1 MKKLF
6 NILVIVLALSCLFLT
21 ACASFP
27 NVDAIKSEESTVGTR
42 PNDSEDD
49 SSSITEDEDSSSSS
63 DSSGGNEEVDKPLR
77 VIFFGNSLMFF
88 NDMPSLFKNL
98 AEKSGKE
105 IYVDSVT
112 RGSATI
118 SDFANSTTDVGSQAY
133 RKLQTQSWDY
143 VIIEPSRRITPY
155 ENTVFEAE
163 LAAAKVMQRLATN
176 AGAEILLYCVWGNND
191 GTLTEYNASNPIAM
205 VKGKVHYDYTRKD
218 HVAFLRTVS
227 ERISQALGGVGII
240 DAGYAFENSIA
251 EYPSI
256 NLYDT
261 DERHPSL
268 EGSYLAA
275 ATVYATIYGQSPENI
290 GFTGGSVLYF
300 EMQRMA
306 AATVIGGRIP
316 DLSNDTEEIEQ
327 VDDPTKYDILFIGS
341 DLVDNYDATTA
352 LASMINLSEGLTLNL
367 KYMTNS
373 TGVLNRYAVD
383 GGDYLLKDTLAR
395 TKFDAIVLQITR
407 RCTPTGTDVEAS
419 ELAALK
425 KIYPTLAENTANI
438 YLYTFNGQS
447 NPSIFTT
454 ANGDDSYTKTD
465 ASESLTVAQMN
476 EYYTSIAKSWAEE
489 AGCKYILQGAA
500 WTAASPASDSAKGYV
515 RALALY
521 YGIFDKQVPS
531 GVNTNGVEESVK
543 KALEE
548 AVAPYCMPSYKPE
561 GGEENPELPDYATY
575 DVLVVGTA
583 ILDNYD
589 LTTSFA
595 SMVQEGQGKELY
607 LEYVTD
613 SVGVMNLLR
622 ESTLS
627 SYYTK
632 SKDALNSRKWDAVVV
647 QMSRRCT
654 PSAPAVAESELAAL
668 KEFYSLVSKNTTN
681 LYILTFNGQDNP
693 SIFTTEGGT
702 NEYTKT
708 DSKESLTAKQMDS
721 YYASLASAW
730 AEEIGCKYILQGTAW
745 TEVNPQTDAE
755 RGYVR
760 ACALYNGIFDAEVPE
775 GINTNGVEQ
784 ARATQIEERVVKYC
798 MASYEAPVIPE
809 LPNPESY
816 DVLVIGS
823 KLIDNL
829 NITTS
834 LASMVQIGQNK
845 ELYLEYVTDNV
856 GVFNKIASKDSSDEF
871 YADYKEAIQ
880 SRKWDA
886 IVLQISRRCTP
897 GSAVELSE
905 LNAIKA
911 ILPELKANTSNL
923 FLVTLEAT
931 ENPNIFLN
939 EGIEYAKSS
948 YKVSATVAEMTA
960 YFNGLASSC
969 AEEIGA
975 KAILHGA
982 AWVEAN
988 PANNAEKAYLRACCL
1003 YNVIFASRVPAT
1015 ADTNGVSAEVASSL
1029 RRIALN
1035 YWLEKTPADLTALN
1049 GAIATAEG
1057 KVEGEYTTNSWNALQ
1072 AILAEAKLLTG
1083 ASDQEEID
1091 ATVLLLNEAIDALVL
1106 KADLSLLTALIAEVE
1121 ALNEES
1127 YTPNSFA
1134 LLTAPLAAAKALSG
1148 DNTQEAVNG
1157 AYNALNEAK
1166 QALVLRADFTALN
1179 SAIATARGKVELNYT
1194 QASWQLLA
1202 SALSEAEALDFN
1214 ATQEEVNAKATAL
1227 NEAIEGL
1234 IVKADLTALN
1244 EAIAIAEGKVE
1255 GEYTVASWAVL
1266 KEALASAKLL
1276 DEGSDSVVIANATV
1290 ALNSAIAGLVLKAN
1304 LTELNELLGEIALL
1318 EKDAYTEESWQAL
1331 QDEIALANSLN
1342 SESAQAEVDAVVASI
1357 RNAKGALEEKVET
1370 DLSQLTLLLTEIE
1383 LLDERNYTLASWT
1396 ALEDSIAGADE
1407 ITKENTQ
1414 EEVNQAVSVI
1424 LAAKQALVLIPTYET
1439 YDILFIGSD
1448 LIEDEYIAVSL
1459 SSMISLGK
1467 SQELHLEYV
1476 TDGVGVIN
1484 RLVYRE
1490 DESNN
1495 DDLYSRTR
1503 AALNARRW
1511 DSIIIQFSRRA
1522 TPESTVANSEL
1533 AALKAIYPTLTRNCE
1548 DIYIFTLN
1556 GSSTATIFNP
1566 EGVSYTSTGEKST
1579 LSAADMGTYYQTVVE
1594 QWCAELGCKS
1604 ILYGSAYNEM
1614 APSTSKAKGFMRA
1627 LCIYYSIF
1635 NEEMPSGAD
1644 VQGTS
1649 SSGVKKIKAAAAK
1662 YCLG

>member
-1 MKKLF
+1 
-6 NILVIVLALSCLFLT
+6 
-21 ACASFP
+21 
-27 NVDAIKSEESTVGTR
+27 
-42 PNDSEDD
+42 
-49 SSSITEDEDSSSSS
+49 
-63 DSSGGNEEVDKPLR
+63 
-77 VIFFGNSLMFF
+77 
-88 NDMPSLFKNL
+88 
-98 AEKSGKE
+98 
-105 IYVDSVT
+105 
-112 RGSATI
+112 
-118 SDFANSTTDVGSQAY
+118 
-133 RKLQTQSWDY
+133 
-143 VIIEPSRRITPY
+143 
-155 ENTVFEAE
+155 
-163 LAAAKVMQRLATN
+163 
-176 AGAEILLYCVWGNND
+176 
-191 GTLTEYNASNPIAM
+191 M

-218 HVAFLRTVS
+218 HVAFLRRVS

-367 KYMTNS
+367 KYVTNS
-373 TGVLNRYAVD
+373 TGVLNRYAVE
-383 GGDYLLKDTLAR
+383 GGDSLLKDTLAR

-454 ANGDDSYTKTD
+454 SGGNDSYTKTD

-489 AGCKYILQGAA
+489 TGCKYILQGAA

-531 GVNTNGVEESVK
+531 GVNANGVEESVK
-543 KALEE
+543 KTLEE
-548 AVAPYCMPSYKPE
+548 AVAP
-561 GGEENPELPDYATY
+561 
-575 DVLVVGTA
+575 
-583 ILDNYD
+583 
-589 LTTSFA
+589 
-595 SMVQEGQGKELY
+595 
-607 LEYVTD
+607 
-613 SVGVMNLLR
+613 
-622 ESTLS
+622 
-627 SYYTK
+627 
-632 SKDALNSRKWDAVVV
+632 
-647 QMSRRCT
+647 
-654 PSAPAVAESELAAL
+654 
-668 KEFYSLVSKNTTN
+668 
-681 LYILTFNGQDNP
+681 
-693 SIFTTEGGT
+693 
-702 NEYTKT
+702 
-708 DSKESLTAKQMDS
+708 
-721 YYASLASAW
+721 
-730 AEEIGCKYILQGTAW
+730 
-745 TEVNPQTDAE
+745 
-755 RGYVR
+755 
-760 ACALYNGIFDAEVPE
+760 
-775 GINTNGVEQ
+775 
-784 ARATQIEERVVKYC
+784 YC

-809 LPNPESY
+809 LPDPESY

-823 KLIDNL
+823 KLISNL

-845 ELYLEYVTDNV
+845 ELYLEYVTDSV

-911 ILPELKANTSNL
+911 ILPELKANTQNL

-948 YKVSATVAEMTA
+948 YKVSATVSEMTA
-960 YFNGLASSC
+960 YFNGLASSW

-982 AWVEAN
+982 AWAEAN

-1057 KVEGEYTTNSWNALQ
+1057 KVEGEYTTNSWKALQ
-1072 AILAEAKLLTG
+1072 AILAEARLLTG

-1134 LLTAPLAAAKALSG
+1134 LLTAPLTAAKALSG
-1148 DNTQEAVNG
+1148 DNTQEEVNG

-1166 QALVLRADFTALN
+1166 QALLLRADFTALN
-1179 SAIATARGKVELNYT
+1179 SAIATAKGKVELNYT
-1194 QASWQLLA
+1194 QASWQLLV
-1202 SALSEAEALDFN
+1202 SALSEAESLDFN
-1214 ATQEEVNAKATAL
+1214 ATQEQVNAKASAL

-1276 DEGSDSVVIANATV
+1276 DEDSDSVVIANATV

-1304 LTELNELLGEIALL
+1304 LTELNALLGEIALL

-1342 SESAQAEVDAVVASI
+1342 SESAQADVDAVVASI
-1357 RNAKGALEEKVET
+1357 KNAKGALEEKVET

-1396 ALEDSIAGADE
+1396 ALEASIAGADE

-1414 EEVNQAVSVI
+1414 EEVNQAVAVI

-1495 DDLYSRTR
+1495 EDLYSRTR

-1556 GSSTATIFNP
+1556 GSSTATIFSP

-1579 LSAADMGTYYQTVVE
+1579 LSAAEMGTYYQTVVE

-1614 APSTSKAKGFMRA
+1614 SPSTSKAKGFMRA

-1635 NEEMPSGAD
+1635 NEEMPSGTD

-1649 SSGVKKIKAAAAK
+1649 SSGVTKIKAAAAK

>member
-1 MKKLF
+1 MKKIF
-6 NILVIVLALSCLFLT
+6 NILVIVFVLSCLLLT
-21 ACASFP
+21 ACTSFP
-27 NVDAIKSEESTVGTR
+27 NIDAIKSEESTIGTR
-42 PNDSEDD
+42 PNDSEED
-49 SSSITEDEDSSSSS
+49 SSSIKEDEDSSSSS
-63 DSSGGNEEVDKPLR
+63 ENGGGNDNVDKPLR

-88 NDMPSLFKNL
+88 NDMPSLFRNL

-163 LAAAKVMQRLATN
+163 LAAAKVMQRLASN

-275 ATVYATIYGQSPENI
+275 ATTYATIYGQSPENI

-306 AATVIGGRIP
+306 KVTVIDGRIP
-316 DLSNDTEEIEQ
+316 DLTNVTEDIER
-327 VDDPTKYDILFIGS
+327 VDDPTAYDILFIGS

-352 LASMINLSEGLTLNL
+352 LASMISLSEGLTLNI

-383 GGDYLLKDTLAR
+383 GGDYLLKDMLAR
-395 TKFDAIVLQITR
+395 TKYDAIVLQITR
-407 RCTPTGTDVEAS
+407 RCTPTGADVEAS

-425 KIYPTLAENTANI
+425 KIYPTLAENTNNI

-454 ANGDDSYTKTD
+454 SGGDVSYTKTD
-465 ASESLTVAQMN
+465 ATESRTVAQMN
-476 EYYTSIAKSWAEE
+476 EYYTSIAKSWAAE

-521 YGIFDKQVPS
+521 YGIFDKQVPA
-531 GVNTNGVEESVK
+531 GVNTNGVEETVK

-548 AVAPYCMPSYKPE
+548 AVAPYCMASYE
-561 GGEENPELPDYATY
+561 NGGGEDNPELPDYDTY
-575 DVLVVGTA
+575 DVLVIGTA
-583 ILDNYD
+583 LIDNYD
-589 LTTSFA
+589 LTTSLA
-595 SMVQEGQGKELY
+595 SMVEKGQGKELY

-613 SVGVMNLLR
+613 TVGVINLLR

-627 SYYTK
+627 NYYTK
-632 SKDALNSRKWDAVVV
+632 SKTALNSRRWDAVVL

-654 PSAPAVAESELAAL
+654 PSSPAVAESELDAL
-668 KEFYSLVSKNTTN
+668 KEFYSLVSENTTN
-681 LYILTFNGQDNP
+681 FYILTYNGQDNP
-693 SIFTTEGGT
+693 SIFTTENGAV
-702 NEYTKT
+702 EYVKT
-708 DSKESLTAKQMDS
+708 DSKENLTAKQMDA
-721 YYASLASAW
+721 YYASLAKAW
-730 AEEIGCKYILQGTAW
+730 AEEVGCKYILQGSAW
-745 TEVNPQTDAE
+745 TQADPQTDAE

-760 ACALYNGIFDAEVPE
+760 ACALYNGIFDTEIPE
-775 GINTNGVEQ
+775 EINTNGVEKD
-784 ARATQIEERVVKYC
+784 RATQIEETVVKYC
-798 MASYEAPVIPE
+798 MSSYEAPVIPE
-809 LPNPESY
+809 LPDPETY

-829 NITTS
+829 NMTTP
-834 LASMVQIGQNK
+834 LASMVQIGQGK
-845 ELYLEYVTDNV
+845 ELYLEYVTNSV
-856 GVFNKIASKDSSDEF
+856 GVFNKIANKDSSDDF
-871 YADYKEAIQ
+871 YANYVTAIQ

-911 ILPELKANTSNL
+911 FLPDLKANTQNI
-923 FLVTLEAT
+923 FLVTLVAT
-931 ENPNIFLN
+931 ETPNIFLN

-948 YKVSATVAEMTA
+948 YKVTATVAEMTA
-960 YFNGLASSC
+960 YFNGLAS
-969 AEEIGA
+969 AWAQEIGA

-982 AWVEAN
+982 AWAEAN

-1003 YNVIFASRVPAT
+1003 YNTIFASRVPAD
-1015 ADTNGVSAEVASSL
+1015 ADTNGAAAEVANSL
-1029 RRIALN
+1029 RKIALN
-1035 YWLEKTPADLTALN
+1035 YWLEKTPADLTALKS
-1049 GAIATAEG
+1049 AITTAEG
-1057 KVEGEYTTNSWNALQ
+1057 KVESEYTTNSWNALKT
-1072 AILAEAKLLTG
+1072 ILAEAKLLTG

-1091 ATVLLLNEAIDALVL
+1091 ATVITLNEAIDALVL
-1106 KADLSLLTALIAEVE
+1106 KADLSLLTALISEVE
-1121 ALNEES
+1121 ALNAEN

-1134 LLTAPLAAAKALSG
+1134 LLTAPLAEAKALSG
-1148 DNTQEAVNG
+1148 ENTQEAVNG
-1157 AYNALNEAK
+1157 AYSALNEAK

-1179 SAIATARGKVELNYT
+1179 SAIATAKGKVESNYT
-1194 QASWQLLA
+1194 QGSWQLLL

-1214 ATQEEVNAKATAL
+1214 ATQEQVNAKESAL

-1234 IVKADLTALN
+1234 IIKADLTALN
-1244 EAIAIAEGKVE
+1244 EAIAVAEGKVE
-1255 GEYTVASWAVL
+1255 GEYTVASWNVL
-1266 KEALASAKLL
+1266 KEALAAAKLL
-1276 DEGSDSVVIANATV
+1276 NESSDSVVIGNATV
-1290 ALNSAIAGLVLKAN
+1290 ALNNAIAGLVLKAN
-1304 LTELNELLGEIALL
+1304 LSELNALLDEIALL

-1331 QDEIALANSLN
+1331 QDEIALANALN

-1357 RNAKGALEEKVET
+1357 RNAKGALEEKLET

-1383 LLDERNYTLASWT
+1383 ILDERSYTLASWT
-1396 ALEDSIAGADE
+1396 ALEASMAGADE
-1407 ITKENTQ
+1407 MTKENTQ
-1414 EEVNQAVSVI
+1414 EEVNQVVAFI
-1424 LAAKQALVLIPTYET
+1424 LEAKQALVLIPTYET

-1448 LIEDEYIAVSL
+1448 LINDEYIPVSL
-1459 SSMISLGK
+1459 SSMISLGQ

-1490 DESNN
+1490 DESNSE
-1495 DDLYSRTR
+1495 DLYTRIR

-1522 TPESTVANSEL
+1522 TPESTIANSEL

-1556 GSSTATIFNP
+1556 GASTATIYNP
-1566 EGVSYTSTGEKST
+1566 EGISYTSTGEKST
-1579 LSAADMGTYYQTVVE
+1579 LSAADMGNYYQTVVE
-1594 QWCAELGCKS
+1594 HWCAQLGCKS
-1604 ILYGSAYNEM
+1604 ILYGSAYNDM
-1614 APSTSKAKGFMRA
+1614 SPSTDKSKGFMRA

-1649 SSGVKKIKAAAAK
+1649 SNGVKKIKAAAAN

>member
-6 NILVIVLALSCLFLT
+6 NILVIALAISCLFLT

-27 NVDAIKSEESTVGTR
+27 NIDASTGEESSAITR
-42 PNDSEDD
+42 PEDSQD
-49 SSSITEDEDSSSSS
+49 SSSITEEDSSSSS
-63 DSSGGNEEVDKPLR
+63 DSSGGNENVDKPLR
-77 VIFFGNSLMFF
+77 VLFFGNSLMFF

-143 VIIEPSRRITPY
+143 VIIEPSRRTTPY

-191 GTLTEYNASNPIAM
+191 GTLTEYNATNPIAM
-205 VKGKVHYDYTRKD
+205 VKGKVHYDYSRKD

-367 KYMTNS
+367 KYVTNS
-373 TGVLNRYAVD
+373 TGVLNRYAVE

-454 ANGDDSYTKTD
+454 SGGNESYTKTD

-531 GVNTNGVEESVK
+531 GVNANGVEESVK

-561 GGEENPELPDYATY
+561 GGEENPELPD
-575 DVLVVGTA
+575 
-583 ILDNYD
+583 
-589 LTTSFA
+589 
-595 SMVQEGQGKELY
+595 
-607 LEYVTD
+607 
-613 SVGVMNLLR
+613 
-622 ESTLS
+622 
-627 SYYTK
+627 
-632 SKDALNSRKWDAVVV
+632 
-647 QMSRRCT
+647 
-654 PSAPAVAESELAAL
+654 
-668 KEFYSLVSKNTTN
+668 
-681 LYILTFNGQDNP
+681 
-693 SIFTTEGGT
+693 
-702 NEYTKT
+702 
-708 DSKESLTAKQMDS
+708 
-721 YYASLASAW
+721 
-730 AEEIGCKYILQGTAW
+730 
-745 TEVNPQTDAE
+745 
-755 RGYVR
+755 
-760 ACALYNGIFDAEVPE
+760 
-775 GINTNGVEQ
+775 
-784 ARATQIEERVVKYC
+784 
-798 MASYEAPVIPE
+798 
-809 LPNPESY
+809 PESY

-823 KLIDNL
+823 KLIGNL
-829 NITTS
+829 NVTNS

-845 ELYLEYVTDNV
+845 ELYLEYVTNSV

-911 ILPELKANTSNL
+911 ILPELKANTQNL

-960 YFNGLASSC
+960 YFNALAGSW

-982 AWVEAN
+982 ALAEAN

-1003 YNVIFASRVPAT
+1003 YNAIFASRVPAT

-1057 KVEGEYTTNSWNALQ
+1057 KVEGEYTTNSWKALQ
-1072 AILAEAKLLTG
+1072 EILAEAKLLTG

-1127 YTPNSFA
+1127 YTPNSFS
-1134 LLTAPLAAAKALSG
+1134 LLTAPLTAAKALSG
-1148 DNTQEAVNG
+1148 DNTQEEING

-1166 QALVLRADFTALN
+1166 QALLLRADFTALN

-1194 QASWQLLA
+1194 QASWQLLV

-1214 ATQEEVNAKATAL
+1214 ATQEQVNAKATAL

-1244 EAIAIAEGKVE
+1244 EAIAVAEGKVE

-1342 SESAQAEVDAVVASI
+1342 SESAQADVDAVVASI
-1357 RNAKGALEEKVET
+1357 KNAKGALEEKVET

-1396 ALEDSIAGADE
+1396 ALEASIAGADE

-1414 EEVNQAVSVI
+1414 EEVNQAVAVI
-1424 LAAKQALVLIPTYET
+1424 LAAKQALILIPTYET

-1495 DDLYSRTR
+1495 EDVYSRTR

-1556 GSSTATIFNP
+1556 GSSTATIFSP

-1594 QWCAELGCKS
+1594 KWCAELGCKS

>member
-6 NILVIVLALSCLFLT
+6 NILVIALAISCLFLT

-27 NVDAIKSEESTVGTR
+27 NIDASTGEESSAITR
-42 PNDSEDD
+42 PEDSQD
-49 SSSITEDEDSSSSS
+49 SSSITEEDSSSSS
-63 DSSGGNEEVDKPLR
+63 DSSGGNENVDKPLR
-77 VIFFGNSLMFF
+77 VLFFGNSLMFF
-88 NDMPSLFKNL
+88 NDMPSLFRNL

-143 VIIEPSRRITPY
+143 VIIEPSRRTTPY

-191 GTLTEYNASNPIAM
+191 GTLTEYNATNPIAM
-205 VKGKVHYDYTRKD
+205 VKGKVHYDYSRKD

-300 EMQRMA
+300 EMQKMA

-367 KYMTNS
+367 KYVTNS
-373 TGVLNRYAVD
+373 TGVLNRYAVE

-454 ANGDDSYTKTD
+454 SGGNESYTKTD

-531 GVNTNGVEESVK
+531 GVNANGVEESVK
-543 KALEE
+543 KTLEE

-561 GGEENPELPDYATY
+561 GGEENPELP
-575 DVLVVGTA
+575 
-583 ILDNYD
+583 
-589 LTTSFA
+589 
-595 SMVQEGQGKELY
+595 
-607 LEYVTD
+607 
-613 SVGVMNLLR
+613 
-622 ESTLS
+622 
-627 SYYTK
+627 
-632 SKDALNSRKWDAVVV
+632 
-647 QMSRRCT
+647 
-654 PSAPAVAESELAAL
+654 
-668 KEFYSLVSKNTTN
+668 
-681 LYILTFNGQDNP
+681 
-693 SIFTTEGGT
+693 
-702 NEYTKT
+702 
-708 DSKESLTAKQMDS
+708 
-721 YYASLASAW
+721 
-730 AEEIGCKYILQGTAW
+730 
-745 TEVNPQTDAE
+745 
-755 RGYVR
+755 
-760 ACALYNGIFDAEVPE
+760 
-775 GINTNGVEQ
+775 
-784 ARATQIEERVVKYC
+784 
-798 MASYEAPVIPE
+798 
-809 LPNPESY
+809 NPESY

-823 KLIDNL
+823 KLIGNL
-829 NITTS
+829 NVTNS

-845 ELYLEYVTDNV
+845 ELYLEYVTNSV

-911 ILPELKANTSNL
+911 ILPELKDNTQNL

-960 YFNGLASSC
+960 YFNGLASSW

-982 AWVEAN
+982 AWAEAT

-1015 ADTNGVSAEVASSL
+1015 ADTNGVSAEVARSL

-1057 KVEGEYTTNSWNALQ
+1057 KVESEYTTNSWKALQ

-1134 LLTAPLAAAKALSG
+1134 LLTAPLTAAKALSG
-1148 DNTQEAVNG
+1148 ENTQEAVNG

-1166 QALVLRADFTALN
+1166 QALLLRADFTALN
-1179 SAIATARGKVELNYT
+1179 SAIATAKGKVELNYT
-1194 QASWQLLA
+1194 QASWQLLV

-1214 ATQEEVNAKATAL
+1214 ATQEQVNAKATAL

-1244 EAIAIAEGKVE
+1244 EAIAVAEGKVE

-1342 SESAQAEVDAVVASI
+1342 SESAQADVDAVVASI
-1357 RNAKGALEEKVET
+1357 KNAKGALEEKVET

-1396 ALEDSIAGADE
+1396 ALEASIAGVDE

-1414 EEVNQAVSVI
+1414 EEVNQAVAVI
-1424 LAAKQALVLIPTYET
+1424 LAAKQALILIPTYET

-1495 DDLYSRTR
+1495 EDVYSRTR

-1556 GSSTATIFNP
+1556 GSSTATIFSP

-1594 QWCAELGCKS
+1594 KWCAELGCKS

>member
-6 NILVIVLALSCLFLT
+6 NILVIALAISCLFLT

-27 NVDAIKSEESTVGTR
+27 NIDASTGEESSAITR
-42 PNDSEDD
+42 PEDSQD
-49 SSSITEDEDSSSSS
+49 SSSITEEDSSSSS
-63 DSSGGNEEVDKPLR
+63 DSSGGNENVDKPLR
-77 VIFFGNSLMFF
+77 VLFFGNSLMFF
-88 NDMPSLFKNL
+88 NDMPSLFRNL

-143 VIIEPSRRITPY
+143 VIIEPSRRTTPY

-191 GTLTEYNASNPIAM
+191 GTLTEYNATNPIAM

-300 EMQRMA
+300 EMQKMA

-316 DLSNDTEEIEQ
+316 DLSNNTEEIEQ

-367 KYMTNS
+367 KYVTNS
-373 TGVLNRYAVD
+373 TGVLNRYAVE

-454 ANGDDSYTKTD
+454 SGGNDSYTKTD

-531 GVNTNGVEESVK
+531 GVNANGVEESVK
-543 KALEE
+543 NTLEE

-575 DVLVVGTA
+575 DVLV
-583 ILDNYD
+583 
-589 LTTSFA
+589 
-595 SMVQEGQGKELY
+595 
-607 LEYVTD
+607 
-613 SVGVMNLLR
+613 
-622 ESTLS
+622 
-627 SYYTK
+627 
-632 SKDALNSRKWDAVVV
+632 
-647 QMSRRCT
+647 
-654 PSAPAVAESELAAL
+654 
-668 KEFYSLVSKNTTN
+668 
-681 LYILTFNGQDNP
+681 
-693 SIFTTEGGT
+693 
-702 NEYTKT
+702 
-708 DSKESLTAKQMDS
+708 
-721 YYASLASAW
+721 
-730 AEEIGCKYILQGTAW
+730 
-745 TEVNPQTDAE
+745 
-755 RGYVR
+755 
-760 ACALYNGIFDAEVPE
+760 
-775 GINTNGVEQ
+775 
-784 ARATQIEERVVKYC
+784 
-798 MASYEAPVIPE
+798 
-809 LPNPESY
+809 
-816 DVLVIGS
+816 IGS
-823 KLIDNL
+823 KLIGNL
-829 NITTS
+829 NVTNS
-834 LASMVQIGQNK
+834 LVSMVQIGQNK
-845 ELYLEYVTDNV
+845 ELYLEYVTNSV

-911 ILPELKANTSNL
+911 ILPELKANTQNL

-960 YFNGLASSC
+960 YFNALASSW

-982 AWVEAN
+982 AWAEAN

-1057 KVEGEYTTNSWNALQ
+1057 KVEGEYTTNSWKALQ

-1091 ATVLLLNEAIDALVL
+1091 ATVLLLNEAIDSLVL

-1134 LLTAPLAAAKALSG
+1134 LLTAPLTAAKALSG
-1148 DNTQEAVNG
+1148 DNTQEEVNG

-1194 QASWQLLA
+1194 QASWQLLV

-1214 ATQEEVNAKATAL
+1214 ATQEQVNAKATAL

-1244 EAIAIAEGKVE
+1244 EAIAVAEGKVE

-1342 SESAQAEVDAVVASI
+1342 SESAQADVDAVVASI
-1357 RNAKGALEEKVET
+1357 KNAKGALEEKVET

-1383 LLDERNYTLASWT
+1383 LLDERNYTLTSWT
-1396 ALEDSIAGADE
+1396 ALEASIAGADE

-1414 EEVNQAVSVI
+1414 EEVNQAVAVI

-1448 LIEDEYIAVSL
+1448 LIEDKYIAVSL

-1495 DDLYSRTR
+1495 EDVYSRTR

-1556 GSSTATIFNP
+1556 GSSTATIFSP

-1594 QWCAELGCKS
+1594 KWCAELGCKS